1 MLRIEVACADRDQL
15 GEGPLWDVDEQRL
28 YWIDSDGPAIRR
40 MEPNGAK
47 KTWPVPEPIGSL
59 VLRRSGGAIL
69 ALRRGFFAF
78 DFSTGEAK
86 RICES
91 QPGELRPVSTTARPI
106 GRVGSSPGQ
115 WISKNARPSANCSGS
130 IPTFRFL
137 HWMGNHLL
145 QRTVLEPGRTHPLL
159 RRHRSPCD
167 LRLRLRSDDKE
178 GAFAAPVCEP

>member
-28 YWIDSDGPAIRR
+28 YWIDSYGPAIHR

-59 VLRRSGGAIL
+59 VLRRSGGGIL

-115 WISKNARPSANCSGS
+115 WISKNGAPVGKLFRLDPD
-130 IPTFRFL
+130 TFRFI
-137 HWMGNHLL
+137 HWMGKSSAPMDRAGA
-145 QRTVLEPGRTHPLL
+145 RTDAPSTSPTQVAA
-159 RRHRSPCD
+159 RST
-167 LRLRLRSDDKE
+167 LTTTIR
-178 GAFAAPVCEP
+178 